1 MFLSVDGLWRDV
13 PVADDGHDGDG
24 EEDGVGRA
32 PLLVPPVD
40 RAVVV
45 DLGLGLQ
52 HVSHEVL
59 QIYLRP
65 VLVHM
70 WKGER
75 LQLKVQRSAKRFV
88 RGCEKFVSALA
99 YLFCLA
105 LPGSC
110 VARFA

>member
-1 MFLSVDGLWRDV
+1 MKYLRKLTHVPNELVLSQVSAKLSESFPQIESFFSLSVDGLWRDV

-52 HVSHEVL
+52 HVLHEVL
-59 QIYLRP
+59 QIYLGP
-65 VLVHM
+65 VLVPR
-70 WKGER
+70 K
-75 LQLKVQRSAKRFV
+75 KVRAA
-88 RGCEKFVSALA
+88 VSL
-99 YLFCLA
+99 
-105 LPGSC
+105 
-110 VARFA
+110 